1 MFYILRCKVATRH
14 DLVITHKSELLKSN
28 QEVRIQLVESVSKF
42 LNMQWTV
49 LLCLLVTYFSYVVK
63 SFLCH
68 YGTGYRKVSLKTLA
82 PELEAVWLTTKV
94 VDEEKLDGII
104 YFHCESPMNSF
115 YKWALE
121 NVVARDGLRELTCK
135 RLQIYDLFFD
145 SPIMSATIHWE
156 KDGSDSLCGA
166 EQMSA
171 LVCRRALEE
180 LDCMQRYKF
189 YEQQKLDLQADI
201 PSMEKSKKSFC

>member
-1 MFYILRCKVATRH
+1 MT
-14 DLVITHKSELLKSN
+14 
-28 QEVRIQLVESVSKF
+28 
-42 LNMQWTV
+42 
-49 LLCLLVTYFSYVVK
+49 LLCITP
-63 SFLCH
+63 
-68 YGTGYRKVSLKTLA
+68 GQ
-82 PELEAVWLTTKV
+82 
-94 VDEEKLDGII
+94 
-104 YFHCESPMNSF
+104 

-171 LVCRRALEE
+171 LVCRRAFEE
-180 LDCMQRYKF
+180 LDCIQVSPATIYCCLLLGQF
-189 YEQQKLDLQADI
+189 A
-201 PSMEKSKKSFC
+201 